1 MQSLSLLKPYFQ
13 RNRHLIAAGFV
24 CLIIVDGMQLFIPR
38 VIKRAVD
45 DLTVLAA
52 DAADLLRYAL
62 YLAAIGVF
70 VGIFRYLWRRFL
82 LGTSRKVEEGLR
94 NRLFSHILTLS
105 PSYFDRTKT
114 GDLMAL
120 ATNDIQQIRMA
131 TGMGL
136 VAVNDA
142 IVMGT
147 AAIGFMA
154 YINLRLTLYVLIP
167 MPCIVIGTR
176 ILGRKMHRRYKAVQ
190 ASFADL
196 TESVRER
203 LAGIRIIKAYNRERN
218 EAAGIRSASRRYVD
232 HNLRLVK
239 ITGGFFPLMM
249 LFTNTSLAIVLYLGG
264 RHTILQQIT
273 AGDFVAFISY
283 LNLLTWPMMAL
294 GWVTNLIQRGR
305 ASLDRIHH
313 ILQTAPAIKDAPDA
327 VRLEKIEGW
336 IRFAQVGFRYTAT
349 GPAALSKIDLNVA
362 PGGVLGIVGP
372 PGSGKSTLLNL
383 IPRLYDAT
391 EGRIRLDGRDLRELR
406 LADVRRGIAAVP
418 QEPFVFAGS
427 IADNICLGAGGGD
440 QAPLIAAAEKALIYD
455 TVQSLPR
462 GFDTLVGE
470 KGVTLSGGQKQRLA
484 LARAFYSDRPL
495 LILDDP
501 ISQVDADTGRRMIA
515 AIRAMR
521 GRKTIVISSHRLSA
535 VSWADDIIS
544 LENGRIVESGTHA
557 ALMAGDHYYARTFR
571 LQETVDHAS

>member
-1 MQSLSLLKPYFQ
+1 
-13 RNRHLIAAGFV
+13 
-24 CLIIVDGMQLFIPR
+24 
-38 VIKRAVD
+38 
-45 DLTVLAA
+45 
-52 DAADLLRYAL
+52 
-62 YLAAIGVF
+62 
-70 VGIFRYLWRRFL
+70 
-82 LGTSRKVEEGLR
+82 
-94 NRLFSHILTLS
+94 
-105 PSYFDRTKT
+105 
-114 GDLMAL
+114 
-120 ATNDIQQIRMA
+120 
-131 TGMGL
+131 
-136 VAVNDA
+136 
-142 IVMGT
+142 
-147 AAIGFMA
+147 
-154 YINLRLTLYVLIP
+154 
-167 MPCIVIGTR
+167 
-176 ILGRKMHRRYKAVQ
+176 
-190 ASFADL
+190 
-196 TESVRER
+196 
-203 LAGIRIIKAYNRERN
+203 
-218 EAAGIRSASRRYVD
+218 
-232 HNLRLVK
+232 
-239 ITGGFFPLMM
+239 
-249 LFTNTSLAIVLYLGG
+249 
-264 RHTILQQIT
+264 
-273 AGDFVAFISY
+273 
-283 LNLLTWPMMAL
+283 MAL

-535 VSWADDIIS
+535 VS
-544 LENGRIVESGTHA
+544 
-557 ALMAGDHYYARTFR
+557 
-571 LQETVDHAS
+571 